1 MTTTDLPPTGDPPT
15 SDPPTSD
22 GVRDLT
28 RKDPNAP
35 AIAGVD
41 PRMRERWVEARR
53 AEGRRRLRIVIA
65 LVGIAS
71 LVGIA
76 YLVAH
81 SPLLG
86 TDTIR
91 VRGAGPT
98 SPEAVRA
105 AARIAAGSPVLFLD
119 EGAIEKRVEA
129 VPGIDR
135 ATVTT
140 ELPNTV
146 VITVTERRP
155 VAWMRAAG
163 PAPIALVDGTG
174 RVVARLRAV
183 PAGLPKVVGAG
194 SVATLGRTVGDSAPF
209 RGLASLPAALRMR
222 ALRFVTQH
230 GQGSLVIQGTP
241 PVVGQIRFGPLVGL
255 REKGAAA
262 LAVIDDLT
270 ARGQQVQVLDVTVPL
285 APVTR

>member
-1 MTTTDLPPTGDPPT
+1 MTTTDLPPI
-15 SDPPTSD
+15 SDPPTRE
-22 GVRDLT
+22 GGRDLT
-28 RKDPNAP
+28 REDPDVP

-65 LVGIAS
+65 LVAIAS

-86 TDTIR
+86 TDSIR
-91 VRGAGPT
+91 VRGSDQTPT
-98 SPEAVRA
+98 EAIRA
-105 AARIAAGSPVLFLD
+105 AARIADGSPLLFLD

-129 VPGIDR
+129 VPGVDR
-135 ATVTT
+135 AMVTT

-155 VAWMRAAG
+155 VAWMRVAG

-174 RVVARLRAV
+174 RVVARLGAVRSV

-194 SVATLGRTVGDSAPF
+194 SVATLGGTLRDSAAF
-209 RGLASLPAALRMR
+209 RGLARLPDALRLR
-222 ALRFVTQH
+222 ALRFVTEH
-230 GQGSLVIQGTP
+230 GQGILVIQGTP
-241 PVVGQIRFGPLVGL
+241 PVAGQIRFGPLVGM

-262 LAVIDDLT
+262 IAVLADLT
-270 ARGQQVQVLDVTVPL
+270 GRGQQVQVLDVTVPV